1 MSKWKTLEEFK
12 KELLRDD
19 QFRAR
24 FEDHEH
30 EFVVA
35 REILAARRA
44 AGMSQ
49 QVLAKAI
56 GTSQS
61 RVSRWERG
69 DEMPRIEALY
79 KIAQATGTSVEVAL
93 VPERSRGK
101 SNKPSERRRKVR
113 ISST

>member
-1 MSKWKTLEEFK
+1 MSNWKTLDQFK
-12 KELLRDD
+12 RELLKDD
-19 QFRAR
+19 EFRAR
-24 FEDHEH
+24 FEEHEH

-49 QVLAKAI
+49 EALAKAI

-61 RVSRWERG
+61 RVSKWERG

-79 KIAQATGTSVEVAL
+79 KIARATGTNVEVAL
-93 VPERSRGK
+93 VSG
-101 SNKPSERRRKVR
+101 RRKGNSHKALHRRPR
-113 ISST
+113 IGSF